1 MLVFQS
7 VTAGASISK
16 GNAEAPK
23 LAVLLRPCQRGPANG
38 PHSTLP
44 SSLQDADMAEAWM
57 IQYRPR
63 RHMIYITVRIC
74 ITCISY
80 ADIIHVVQN
89 RQNRI
94 YLIERKMRRDVEC
107 RFSMFNLFQTT
118 RRPLSQL
125 DSNSS
130 HG

>member
-1 MLVFQS
+1 MILCFYV
-7 VTAGASISK
+7 I
-16 GNAEAPK
+16 
-23 LAVLLRPCQRGPANG
+23 LRVCQ
-38 PHSTLP
+38 
-44 SSLQDADMAEAWM
+44 
-57 IQYRPR
+57 
-63 RHMIYITVRIC
+63 C

-118 RRPLSQL
+118 
-125 DSNSS
+125 
-130 HG
+130 